1 MAATAATAIGAMR
14 RSGAGRKFCAGLMTL
29 TLAALSAHANGGGQI
44 VLAST
49 TSLDNSGLY
58 EYLLPHFEK
67 ETGIAVSV
75 IAVGT
80 GRALNIGRMGD
91 ADVLIVHDRESE
103 LEFIRAGYGV
113 DCKTF
118 MHNEY
123 VIVGPK
129 DNPAGIHPEMT
140 IKQALNIIKQSGVSF
155 ISRGDDSGTH
165 KKELFLWDI
174 SGITPS
180 ARDVWYIESGRGM
193 GGVLNMA
200 NEKLAYTLS
209 DYSTWVSFNNKSNL
223 ILLLKQKPPMY
234 NPYSII
240 LVSPERYP
248 EANYRDAKRF
258 SDWLTG
264 ARGLALIA
272 RFKVRNT
279 QLFEPLQGDAQTPC
293 KAER

>member
-1 MAATAATAIGAMR
+1 MR
-14 RSGAGRKFCAGLMTL
+14 RNRADRKCCAKVISIIL
-29 TLAALSAHANGGGQI
+29 TMLSANTNGSDQI

-58 EYLLPHFEK
+58 EYLLPHFK
-67 ETGIAVSV
+67 DATGIEVSV

-103 LEFIRAGYGV
+103 LEFIKAGYGI
-113 DCKTF
+113 DCRTF
-118 MHNEY
+118 MYNEY
-123 VIVGPK
+123 VIVGPGH
-129 DNPAGIHPEMT
+129 NPAGIHPDMAIRQAMNV
-140 IKQALNIIKQSGVSF
+140 IKKSGVPF

-165 KKELFLWDI
+165 KKELFLWGI

-180 ARDVWYIESGRGM
+180 ARDSWYIESGKGM

-240 LVSPERYP
+240 LVNPERYP
-248 EANYRDAKRF
+248 EINHR
-258 SDWLTG
+258 G
-264 ARGLALIA
+264 ARRFFDWITGTKGLALIE
-272 RFKVRNT
+272 RFKVRDT
-279 QLFEPLQGDAQTPC
+279 QLFQPLRGEKRTSCALS
-293 KAER
+293 R